1 MPKTTDAI
9 KMIDA
14 ELAKDPALRKRVRI
28 AEINAVASMELY
40 RLRTEAGLS
49 QEQLAKLLKVSPA
62 VIDDLEAGDMEENG
76 AGILLAAASALKAEI
91 DERVAEFLNVHAVA

>member
-14 ELAKDPALRKRVRI
+14 ELANDPALRKAVRI
-28 AEINAVASMELY
+28 AEINAIASMELY
-40 RLRTEAGLS
+40 RIRTEARLS
-49 QEQLAKLLKVSPA
+49 QEQLATLLKVSPS
-62 VIDDLEAGDMEENG
+62 VIDHLEAGDMQENG
-76 AGILLAAASALKAEI
+76 AWILISAASALKVDI